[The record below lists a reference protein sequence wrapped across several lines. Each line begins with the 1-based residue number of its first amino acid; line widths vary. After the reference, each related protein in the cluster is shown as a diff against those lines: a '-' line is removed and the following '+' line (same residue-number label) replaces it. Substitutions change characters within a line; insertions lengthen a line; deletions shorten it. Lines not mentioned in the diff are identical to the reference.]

1 MIIDCLKDTKEKMLS
16 DFGSENV
23 KLGEFQKLVRGNKEI
38 PIYGLPD
45 VLTAM
50 RGVDHKDGQ
59 IKVTH
64 GESYIELVKFT
75 KNKTEIESIISY
87 GSSDR
92 KNSVHYSDQ
101 MDMYSKFQTKKMTFD
116 KKEIYKNAKKIY
128 HPN

>member
-1 MIIDCLKDTKEKMLS
+1 MNGGVSGIAIILNYTCTLIKCGSSLLS
-16 DFGSENV
+16 TDATSKQHARSSGR
-23 KLGEFQKLVRGNKEI
+23 LIWLA
-38 PIYGLPD
+38 P
-45 VLTAM
+45 
-50 RGVDHKDGQ
+50 
-59 IKVTH
+59 
-64 GESYIELVKFT
+64 